1 MLEGAS
7 LGPDM
12 TDEDRA
18 LTVSISTGHDGRCVY
33 LKTRTYSTSMTVA
46 SFNTISQAIWSI
58 CQEEVHRK
66 WDRGFDL
73 ATSFL

>member
-18 LTVSISTGHDGRCVY
+18 
-33 LKTRTYSTSMTVA
+33 STSMTVA
-46 SFNTISQAIWSI
+46 SFNTISQVIWSI
-58 CQEEVHRK
+58 CQEKSIVSGTE
-66 WDRGFDL
+66 DL
-73 ATSFL
+73 I